1 VGGTT
6 KIPAVADLLRR
17 ATGCQELCQVHP
29 LTAVAQGAAIHA
41 ARLSSCV
48 PARELRSALLLDA
61 LPYAIGVKMAP
72 PPTASASPALALPPS
87 ENRSFFVPVLAQYA
101 SVPATGSVR
110 FALANKEQTGV
121 TVPVVECIDDSGGHR
136 QFETIETFQFLL
148 RKLSMEELQSLS
160 ERFVEIR
167 IRFTELG
174 QLIVTAVDEHDPDH
188 RRKYQLVGDAD
199 DEGRS
204 KELPRPSEDAPPVG
218 LIVTAVSLAILY
230 VAVKLAFHEVELK
243 HP

>member
-1 VGGTT
+1 
-6 KIPAVADLLRR
+6 
-17 ATGCQELCQVHP
+17 
-29 LTAVAQGAAIHA
+29 
-41 ARLSSCV
+41 
-48 PARELRSALLLDA
+48 
-61 LPYAIGVKMAP
+61 
-72 PPTASASPALALPPS
+72 LALPPS
-87 ENRSFFVPVLAQYA
+87 ENRSDFVPVLAQYA

-121 TVPVVECIDDSGGHR
+121 TVPVVECIDDGGGHR

-204 KELPRPSEDAPPVG
+204 KGLPRPIEDAPPVG
-218 LIVTAVSLAILY
+218 LIVTAVSLVILY

-243 HP
+243 RA